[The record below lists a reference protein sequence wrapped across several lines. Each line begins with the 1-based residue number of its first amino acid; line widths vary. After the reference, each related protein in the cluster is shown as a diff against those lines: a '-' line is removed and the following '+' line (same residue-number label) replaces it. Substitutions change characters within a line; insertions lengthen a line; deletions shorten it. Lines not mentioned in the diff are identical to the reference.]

1 MQIFFTILFINVT
14 LSNYLLKVSFFIF
27 YVNFYML
34 KRLPIIMFIFII
46 CYVYFKDEAFK
57 ERTLIVGSS
66 LPVTGIIKSWGE
78 AVTSGVNSY
87 FNYANENNLI
97 KDKKIEF
104 LFYDDKYEPEL
115 TFENTNKLIYQDKI
129 FALFG
134 FVGTP
139 TVKRILPML
148 YDENIP
154 FFSAFSGASFL
165 RNNKNAN
172 FINFRSSY
180 NQEIETLIN
189 YLSTQKKLNK
199 IAVFYQNDDYGEE
212 GYISLLQALQKKNL
226 PLIAEGSYKRNTLSI
241 GHAFNEIKNAKP
253 EVIFMIGSYE
263 TNALFIKKAK
273 ESQEL
278 KDIIFCNISF
288 GDANSMVEE
297 LEKLDTNTNNILFSQ
312 VVPSYTNTD
321 LPIVIEYQTLMKKYY
336 PNEKLGF
343 LSFEAF
349 LSAKV
354 LVNAISRIKGEITRE
369 KLIYMLKSTPN
380 NFLNGLN
387 LEYKNSQLSNL
398 VYLFEYKN
406 KKFIE
411 IKNEN

>member
-1 MQIFFTILFINVT
+1 M
-14 LSNYLLKVSFFIF
+14 
-27 YVNFYML
+27 
-34 KRLPIIMFIFII
+34 
-46 CYVYFKDEAFK
+46 
-57 ERTLIVGSS
+57 GSS

-369 KLIYMLKSTPN
+369 KFIYMLKSTPN